1 MADLIQFDNLR
12 AVLEEFAGEFRDTYR
27 ESLLHNDR
35 ITKDPPPSG
44 ERLAD
49 SVAMNDVKAMV
60 QEGDRAFEVSINLRS
75 YWKYVEEGVQ
85 GSKNPSSP
93 YKNPG
98 WSAYP
103 HILNWVQI
111 KPVIPRPSNTVKRS
125 NRSLSSLQKSAAYM
139 ITREIAGDHPK
150 HPTRSGKGPGGTVG
164 SHDFRDSR
172 EAVLTR
178 FRTRIRVAMAK
189 DVQNY
194 VRALLAR

>member
-27 ESLLHNDR
+27 DSLLRNNR
-35 ITKDPPPSG
+35 ITQHGTD
-44 ERLAD
+44 RLVD
-49 SVAMNDVKAMV
+49 SVEANDVKAMV
-60 QEGDRAFEVSINLRS
+60 TEGDRAFEVTINLKE
-75 YWKYVEEGVQ
+75 YWKWVE
-85 GSKNPSSP
+85 NDTRPHWPPPS
-93 YKNPG
+93 
-98 WSAYP
+98 A
-103 HILNWVQI
+103 ILRWVEI
-111 KPVIPRPSNTVKRS
+111 KPVIPYPDAKGRIPSP
-125 NRSLSSLQKSAAYM
+125 RSLAFLIGRKIS
-139 ITREIAGDHPK
+139 RE
-150 HPTRSGKGPGGTVG
+150 GTTG

>member
-27 ESLLHNDR
+27 ASLLKHDR
-35 ITKDPPPSG
+35 ITQHGTD
-44 ERLAD
+44 RLVD
-49 SVAMNDVKAMV
+49 SVEANDVKAMV
-60 QEGDRAFEVSINLRS
+60 TEGDRAFEVTINLKE
-75 YWKYVEEGVQ
+75 YWKWVE
-85 GSKNPSSP
+85 NDTRPHWPPPS
-93 YKNPG
+93 
-98 WSAYP
+98 A
-103 HILNWVQI
+103 ILRWVEI
-111 KPVIPRPSNTVKRS
+111 KPVIPYPDAKGRIPSP
-125 NRSLSSLQKSAAYM
+125 RSLAFLIGRKIS
-139 ITREIAGDHPK
+139 RE
-150 HPTRSGKGPGGTVG
+150 GTTG

>member
-27 ESLLHNDR
+27 DSLLKHDR
-35 ITKDPPPSG
+35 ITRDGKD
-44 ERLAD
+44 RLVD
-49 SVAMNDVKAMV
+49 SVEANDVKAMV
-60 QEGDRAFEVSINLRS
+60 QEGDRAFEVTINLKE
-75 YWKYVEEGVQ
+75 YWKYVEDDTR
-85 GSKNPSSP
+85 
-93 YKNPG
+93 
-98 WSAYP
+98 P
-103 HILNWVQI
+103 HWPPPQAIARWVEI
-111 KPVIPRPSNTVKRS
+111 KPVIPQQGRLASLPRPQQIK
-125 NRSLSSLQKSAAYM
+125 SLTYLIGRKIA
-139 ITREIAGDHPK
+139 RE
-150 HPTRSGKGPGGTVG
+150 GTTG

>member
-27 ESLLHNDR
+27 ASLLKHDR
-35 ITKDPPPSG
+35 ITQHGTD
-44 ERLAD
+44 RLVD
-49 SVAMNDVKAMV
+49 SVEANDVKAMV
-60 QEGDRAFEVSINLRS
+60 TEGDRAFEVTINLKE
-75 YWKYVEEGVQ
+75 YWKWVE
-85 GSKNPSSP
+85 NDTRPHWPPPS
-93 YKNPG
+93 
-98 WSAYP
+98 A
-103 HILNWVQI
+103 ILRWVEI
-111 KPVIPRPSNTVKRS
+111 KPVIPYPDAKGRIPSP
-125 NRSLSSLQKSAAYM
+125 RSLAFLIGRKIA
-139 ITREIAGDHPK
+139 RE
-150 HPTRSGKGPGGTVG
+150 GTTG

>member
-27 ESLLHNDR
+27 ASLLKHDR
-35 ITKDPPPSG
+35 ITQHG
-44 ERLAD
+44 EDRLVD
-49 SVAMNDVKAMV
+49 SVEANDVKAMV
-60 QEGDRAFEVSINLRS
+60 TEGDRAFEVTINLKE
-75 YWKYVEEGVQ
+75 YWKWVE
-85 GSKNPSSP
+85 NDTRPHWPPPS
-93 YKNPG
+93 
-98 WSAYP
+98 A
-103 HILNWVQI
+103 ILRWVEI
-111 KPVIPRPSNTVKRS
+111 KPVIPYPDAKGRIPSP
-125 NRSLSSLQKSAAYM
+125 RSLAFLIGRKIS
-139 ITREIAGDHPK
+139 RE
-150 HPTRSGKGPGGTVG
+150 GTTG

>member
-27 ESLLHNDR
+27 ASLLKHDR
-35 ITKDPPPSG
+35 ITQHG
-44 ERLAD
+44 TARLVD
-49 SVAMNDVKAMV
+49 SVEANDVKAMV
-60 QEGDRAFEVSINLRS
+60 TEGDRAFEVTINLKE
-75 YWKYVEEGVQ
+75 YWKWVE
-85 GSKNPSSP
+85 NDTRPHWPPPS
-93 YKNPG
+93 
-98 WSAYP
+98 A
-103 HILNWVQI
+103 ILRWVEI
-111 KPVIPRPSNTVKRS
+111 KPVIPYPDAKGRIPSP
-125 NRSLSSLQKSAAYM
+125 RSLAFLIGRKIS
-139 ITREIAGDHPK
+139 RE
-150 HPTRSGKGPGGTVG
+150 GTTG